1 FQSALSYHFCAGAIS
16 SGSLGLAR
24 KWERGK
30 SNKGRMLLVS
40 EVLKSVV
47 SSCIPPLRQ
56 GAVIM
61 RSNSQQLTVD
71 RLFREPSIEDV
82 RHMTASPETGP
93 VVLLYGCTECT
104 WTYPP
109 KTPEQTSKKYLLMA
123 QFKFEQHVCSKYAAG
138 S

>member
-1 FQSALSYHFCAGAIS
+1 
-16 SGSLGLAR
+16 
-24 KWERGK
+24 
-30 SNKGRMLLVS
+30 MLLVS
-40 EVLKSVV
+40 EVLKSGV

-93 VVLLYGCTECT
+93 VVLSTAVLSAPGH
-104 WTYPP
+104 
-109 KTPEQTSKKYLLMA
+109 TPANPRRDIQKVS
-123 QFKFEQHVCSKYAAG
+123 FDG
-138 S
+138 SIQV

>member
-1 FQSALSYHFCAGAIS
+1 
-16 SGSLGLAR
+16 
-24 KWERGK
+24 
-30 SNKGRMLLVS
+30 MLLVS
-40 EVLKSVV
+40 EVLKSGV

-93 VVLLYGCTECT
+93 VVLSTAVLSAPGHT
-104 WTYPP
+104 PRKPQKRHP
-109 KTPEQTSKKYLLMA
+109 KSI
-123 QFKFEQHVCSKYAAG
+123 F
-138 S
+138 

>member
-1 FQSALSYHFCAGAIS
+1 
-16 SGSLGLAR
+16 
-24 KWERGK
+24 
-30 SNKGRMLLVS
+30 MLLVS

-93 VVLLYGCTECT
+93 VVLLYCCTECT

-109 KTPEQTSKKYLLMA
+109 QTPEETSKKYLLMA